1 MSVAASASTSHRS
14 VFFNSGNVGMSQ
26 VAPDFVLRTPSV
38 ASGSTSLPTPLASI
52 EFMIIVLLAR

>member
-26 VAPDFVLRTPSV
+26 VASDFLLRRPGV
-38 ASGSTSLPTPLASI
+38 VRAARRLSGAVCI
-52 EFMIIVLLAR
+52 